1 METKRFK
8 TKTITIERNNGQLAG
23 VYPVALDIGYSAVKV
38 FSPNKTACFP
48 SFAKPYV
55 NKGMIGELPDDFISY
70 TDLETGENWL
80 VGSNAQADTSVNEA
94 IESDEALFGRQRY
107 YDPMFRVIACAG
119 LGIAM
124 MPDRYGEI
132 GKRKLVVQ
140 TGLPP
145 KYTNDSDALR
155 EALTGRHHF
164 SLRVGNS
171 APREFD
177 FSLSSEDIF
186 IMMQPMGTFFS
197 VVKDSRNRYVSSI
210 KDFISKNILI
220 FDAGFGTF
228 DLFLIKNHAVKD
240 SQTFSNLGMKRVFQ
254 ETIDGI
260 RKQYGV
266 TLSVSDMQKYLET
279 GEIKVFD
286 RKNFRSSLKPYG
298 DILREAS
305 SSICRQAIEKM
316 AQVYPLSE
324 IDYLVIT
331 GGTGAAWE
339 REIRNTFSE
348 MDTLTILSG
357 NQNDSSLPFIFANVR
372 GYYMYRCSA
381 LEENFGAMRFE
392 EGKEDI
398 RICG

>member
-1 METKRFK
+1 METKSFK
-8 TKTITIERNNGQLAG
+8 TKTITLNRNNGQIAD
-23 VYPVALDIGYSAVKV
+23 VYPVGLDTGYSGVKIY
-38 FSPNKTACFP
+38 SPNKAACFP

-55 NKGMIGELPDDFISY
+55 NKGIIGDLPSDFIAY

-80 VGSNAQADTSVNEA
+80 IGSNAQADTSTNEA
-94 IESDEALFGRQRY
+94 IDSDEALFGRQRY
-107 YDPMFRVIACAG
+107 YDPMFRVISSAG

-124 MPDRYGEI
+124 LPNRHGEI

-155 EALTGRHHF
+155 EALAGRHHF
-164 SLRVGNS
+164 SLRVGNNK
-171 APREFD
+171 PVEMD
-177 FSLSSEDIF
+177 FVLNEEDIA

-197 VVKDSRNRYVSSI
+197 IVKDDKNKYVHNV

-254 ETIDGI
+254 ETIEKI
-260 RKQYGV
+260 KKEYGES
-266 TLSVSDMQKYLET
+266 LSVSDMQKYLET
-279 GEIKVFD
+279 GEIKIFD
-286 RKNFRSSLKPYG
+286 RKNFKSYVKPYG
-298 DILREAS
+298 HLLEEAS
-305 SSICRQAIEKM
+305 QYVCRQAIEKM
-316 AQVYPLSE
+316 AQVYPLNE
-324 IDYLVIT
+324 IDYLVVT
-331 GGTGAAWE
+331 GGTGDAWE
-339 REIRNTFSE
+339 REIRNTFSG

-357 NQNDSSLPFIFANVR
+357 NQTDTSIPMILANAR

-381 LEENFGAMRFE
+381 LEEKFGSMKFE
-392 EGKEDI
+392 EGEE
-398 RICG
+398 GGL

>member
-1 METKRFK
+1 METKTFK
-8 TKTITIERNNGQLAG
+8 TKTITLNRNNGQIAG
-23 VYPVALDIGYSAVKV
+23 VYPVGLDTGYSGVKIY
-38 FSPNKTACFP
+38 SPNKAACFP

-55 NKGMIGELPDDFISY
+55 NKGIIGDLPSDFIAY

-80 VGSNAQADTSVNEA
+80 IGSNAQADTSVNEA

-107 YDPMFRVIACAG
+107 YDPMFRVISSAG
-119 LGIAM
+119 LGVAM
-124 MPDRYGEI
+124 LPNKHGEI

-155 EALTGRHHF
+155 EALAGRHHF
-164 SLRVGNS
+164 SLRVGNNK
-171 APREFD
+171 PVEMD
-177 FSLSSEDIF
+177 FVLDKEDIA

-197 VVKDSRNRYVSSI
+197 IVKDARNKYVHNV

-254 ETIDGI
+254 ETTEKIK
-260 RKQYGV
+260 REYGE

-279 GEIKVFD
+279 GEIKIFD
-286 RKNFRSSLKPYG
+286 RKNFKSYTKPYG
-298 DILREAS
+298 HLLEEAS
-305 SSICRQAIEKM
+305 QYVCRQAIEKM
-316 AQVYPLSE
+316 AQVYPLNE

-331 GGTGAAWE
+331 GGTGDAWE

-357 NQNDSSLPFIFANVR
+357 NQTDTSIPMILANAR

-381 LEENFGAMRFE
+381 LEEKFGSMKFE
-392 EGKEDI
+392 EGEE
-398 RICG
+398 GGL